1 MFILR
6 LAKTDFNQVFQVL
19 VGELWKQWLPALLA
33 WGPMASNSIY
43 KERSDV
49 QRHKSDLGF
58 RFDWASCC

>member
-33 WGPMASNSIY
+33 WGPMAPNSIY
-43 KERSDV
+43 KESSDV
-49 QRHKSDLGF
+49 
-58 RFDWASCC
+58 